1 MNFSSSYTLQS
12 PPCIAEVVGNETIV
26 INLDIGNYY
35 NLQGTAVEVW
45 QALMAG
51 VTPEQLA
58 GANGWSEAARDAL
71 GKLVQQALDEQILI
85 AAPSPADVAVPAIAV
100 ADPAELTM
108 SVYADMQEIL
118 GLDPIHE
125 TDVVAGWPQKPA

>member
-26 INLDIGNYY
+26 INLDVGNYY

>member
-1 MNFSSSYTLQS
+1 MDFSSSYTLQS

-26 INLDIGNYY
+26 INLDVGNYY

-45 QALMAG
+45 QALMSG

-58 GANGWSEAARDAL
+58 SANGWSEAARDAL
-71 GKLVQQALDEQILI
+71 GKLVRQALDEKILA
-85 AAPSPADVAVPAIAV
+85 AAPSPADVAVPAIQI

-108 SVYADMQEIL
+108 AVYADMQEIL